1 MKIIKNIIDIIEV
14 YLPSLTFFL
23 MFICFVIQ
31 IVSRYFFNLPTIWT
45 MEVSLI
51 MFLWT
56 TLIGACYALREK
68 SHVEFTALYDLYP
81 AKIQFLCRV
90 TGNILIIF
98 ALGYA
103 LLPNVE
109 FIDFMSFQK
118 TTALK
123 INFSLIYSSY
133 IIFSIIVITRL
144 LISTFKD
151 FKMTYKR
158 DEKCQ

>member
-1 MKIIKNIIDIIEV
+1 MKIIKNIVDVIEV
-14 YLPSLTFFL
+14 YLPSLTFSL
-23 MFICFVIQ
+23 MFVCFIIQ

-45 MEVSLI
+45 MEVSLM

-81 AKIQFLCRV
+81 VKVQWACRV
-90 TGNILIIF
+90 IGNLLIIF

-103 LLPNVE
+103 LIPNVE
-109 FIDFMSFQK
+109 FIDFMSFQR

-133 IIFSIIVITRL
+133 ILFSVIVIIRL
-144 LISTFKD
+144 LISTLED
-151 FKMTYKR
+151 FKITYKR

>member
-1 MKIIKNIIDIIEV
+1 MKIIKKIADIIEV
-14 YLPSLTFFL
+14 YLSSLAFSM
-23 MFICFVIQ
+23 MFVCFIIQ
-31 IVSRYFFNLPTIWT
+31 IVSRYFFNSPTIWT

-81 AKIQFLCRV
+81 VKIQWLCRV
-90 TGNILIIF
+90 IGNILIIF

-109 FIDFMSFQK
+109 FIEFMSFQK

-133 IIFSIIVITRL
+133 IIFSVIVIIRL
-144 LISTFKD
+144 LMSTFED
-151 FKMTYKR
+151 FKMAYKR
-158 DEKCQ
+158 DDTCQ